1 MSRKGAGIEQGSIS
15 LHPSGFTHGPQPGS
29 VEASIGKRATDE
41 LAVMVDTFRPLEL
54 LEPALACEDASYAW
68 TWSGRSVPDRAS
80 DGDGDGDG
88 LDSTT
93 G

>member
-1 MSRKGAGIEQGSIS
+1 M
-15 LHPSGFTHGPQPGS
+15 
-29 VEASIGKRATDE
+29 EASIGKRATDE

-68 TWSGRSVPDRAS
+68 TWAGRTI
-80 DGDGDGDG
+80 DGDDDGI
-88 LDSTT
+88 DSTT